1 MSFRNTSVS
10 LSEHFVDFANEQV
23 SSGRYGSISEVVRAG
38 LRLLEEHENQ
48 LRTLKEALA
57 DGMASGISSDFDFDA
72 LIDGNLQD
80 LIDEGDASGVAE
92 DFNHTAYLQDLTL
105 KPKRNTA

>member
-38 LRLLEEHENQ
+38 LRLLEEREFQ
-48 LRTLKEALA
+48 LRTLKDALA
-57 DGMASGISSDFDFDA
+57 
-72 LIDGNLQD
+72 
-80 LIDEGDASGVAE
+80 EGEASGVAT
-92 DFNHTAYLQDLTL
+92 DFDVDTYMNEIRTKNRESGA
-105 KPKRNTA
+105 

>member
-38 LRLLEEHENQ
+38 LRLLEEREFQ
-48 LRTLKEALA
+48 LRTLKDALA
-57 DGMASGISSDFDFDA
+57 
-72 LIDGNLQD
+72 
-80 LIDEGDASGVAE
+80 EGEASGVAT
-92 DFNHTAYLQDLTL
+92 DFDVDTYMDEIRTKNRESGA
-105 KPKRNTA
+105 

>member
-38 LRLLEEHENQ
+38 LRLLEEREFQ
-48 LRTLKEALA
+48 LRNLKDALA
-57 DGMASGISSDFDFDA
+57 
-72 LIDGNLQD
+72 
-80 LIDEGDASGVAE
+80 EGEASGVAT
-92 DFNHTAYLQDLTL
+92 DFDVDTFMNEIRTKNRKSGA
-105 KPKRNTA
+105 

>member
-38 LRLLEEHENQ
+38 LRLLEEREFQ
-48 LRTLKEALA
+48 LRNLKDALA
-57 DGMASGISSDFDFDA
+57 
-72 LIDGNLQD
+72 
-80 LIDEGDASGVAE
+80 EGEASGVAT
-92 DFNHTAYLQDLTL
+92 DFDLDTFMDETRT
-105 KPKRNTA
+105 KSRKSGA

>member
-38 LRLLEEHENQ
+38 LRLLEEREFQ
-48 LRTLKEALA
+48 LRNLKDALA
-57 DGMASGISSDFDFDA
+57 
-72 LIDGNLQD
+72 
-80 LIDEGDASGVAE
+80 EGDASGVAT
-92 DFNHTAYLQDLTL
+92 DFDFDTYVDEIRTKNRKSGA
-105 KPKRNTA
+105 